1 MKLNLATMMKAK
13 DKAVTGLTRGVEGLF
28 KKNKV
33 TYVKGHGKF
42 VGLNEIEVDGL
53 DGNKTTLKAKNIIIA
68 TGSEPSSFKGL
79 EVNINLIYEL
89 LFFST

>member
-13 DKAVTGLTRGVEGLF
+13 DKAVTGLTRGIEGLF

-53 DGNKTTLKAKNIIIA
+53 DGNKTTLNAKNIIIA
-68 TGSEPSSFKGL
+68 TGSEPTSFKGL
-79 EVNINLIYEL
+79 EVNINLIYVL
-89 LFFST
+89 PFF